1 MIAPLLRLPFPIS
14 NNDSPLTI
22 SCRQCNNLSDFRMA
36 SEFMKNPQPASST
49 STSETISGFGSR
61 KSAGALL
68 AGTASANAPGAKVA
82 EDTKSTTETKPENS
96 KLRANC
102 PPDSEALGR
111 ATWTFLHTM
120 AANYP
125 EKPDFS
131 EQVDMLSFFNTFS
144 KIYPCWYCA
153 DDFRKWMNVRQN
165 KPRVS
170 SQEELN
176 IWLCEAH
183 NNVNRKLGKK
193 EFNCQDW
200 MYRWKKGWPDGRC
213 D

>member
-1 MIAPLLRLPFPIS
+1 
-14 NNDSPLTI
+14 
-22 SCRQCNNLSDFRMA
+22 MA
-36 SEFMKNPQPASST
+36 SDFMKNPKAAFDSATGEKS
-49 STSETISGFGSR
+49 SGFGSR
-61 KSAGALL
+61 QSAGALL
-68 AGTASANAPGAKVA
+68 AGAVSANAPGATV
-82 EDTKSTTETKPENS
+82 ETDTGSLTEKTKEEKPN
-96 KLRANC
+96 LRANC

-125 EKPDFS
+125 EKPGFS
-131 EQVDMLSFFNTFS
+131 EQVEMLSFFNTFS

-153 DDFRKWMNVRQN
+153 DDFRKWMNLRQN

-183 NNVNRKLGKK
+183 NEVNRKLGKK